1 MNQFIELLISG
12 ISLGFVYA
20 LIALGF
26 VIIFKAARVINFA
39 HGSLLLL
46 GAYLVA
52 RLHGS
57 LGFGLA
63 VLVAVVAT
71 ALVAVLIQL
80 LILRRMRGAT
90 SDTLTIVTI
99 GIDILLA
106 TELTRRIG
114 TKVLSEGDPWRDHV
128 THIGSISIP
137 EARIAAAIAALVI
150 LGAFLAAFRF
160 SGWGIALRATA
171 EDGEAAALMGIRLGR
186 VATGAWALAGALAA
200 VGGVFFTTFPTPG
213 VDANVGLSAL
223 SAFPAAILG
232 GLDSVVGAVVG
243 GLVIGVVVTMTAGYQ
258 DQLSFL
264 GRGLSD
270 VAPYVVMLLVLLV
283 RPSGLFGTKELTRV

>member
-1 MNQFIELLISG
+1 VTQFIELLISG

-26 VIIFKAARVINFA
+26 VMIFKATRVINFA

-46 GAYLVA
+46 GAYIIA
-52 RLHGS
+52 RSHAS
-57 LGFGLA
+57 LGFVPA
-63 VLVAVVAT
+63 VLVGVVAT
-71 ALVAVLIQL
+71 ALVGVLVQVLIMRR
-80 LILRRMRGAT
+80 LRGVPSA
-90 SDTLTIVTI
+90 TLTIVTI

-114 TKVLSEGDPWRDHV
+114 TKVLSIGDPWRDHV
-128 THIGSISIP
+128 VNVGSISIP
-137 EARIAAAIAALVI
+137 EARIAAAIVAI
-150 LGAFLAAFRF
+150 LILAGFLAAFRL
-160 SGWGIALRATA
+160 SGWGIALRAAA

-213 VDANVGLSAL
+213 VDASVGLSAL
-223 SAFPAAILG
+223 GAFPAAILG

-243 GLVIGVVVTMTAGYQ
+243 ALVIGVVVTMTAGYQ

-264 GRGLSD
+264 GRGISD
-270 VAPYVVMLLVLLV
+270 ASPYIVMLLVLLV